1 MKITIIEKNKKI
13 LNLKLPNTLF
23 LNKIIFKYIIK
34 KVKIE
39 PKFLKENLKYLKN
52 YIKKNGHFTLIEID
66 SDEDKIIIEV

>member
-13 LNLKLPNTLF
+13 LNLKLPNILF

-34 KVKIE
+34 KVKFD

>member
-13 LNLKLPNTLF
+13 LNLKLPNILF
-23 LNKIIFKYIIK
+23 LNKIFFKYIIK
-34 KVKIE
+34 KVKFD

>member
-13 LNLKLPNTLF
+13 LNLKLPNILF

-34 KVKIE
+34 KVKFD
-39 PKFLKENLKYLKN
+39 PKFLKENLKYLKK